1 MNLDLI
7 KELQQECL
15 REANLRKS
23 VYPKLVASGQKTDE
37 QAKRQI
43 YLMQLAAACFEKI
56 LQGKAPEVQQTLFN
70 TGDFQT
76 HKNMY
81 EYGY

>member
-1 MNLDLI
+1 
-7 KELQQECL
+7 
-15 REANLRKS
+15 
-23 VYPKLVASGQKTDE
+23 
-37 QAKRQI
+37 
-43 YLMQLAAACFEKI
+43 MQLAASCFEKI